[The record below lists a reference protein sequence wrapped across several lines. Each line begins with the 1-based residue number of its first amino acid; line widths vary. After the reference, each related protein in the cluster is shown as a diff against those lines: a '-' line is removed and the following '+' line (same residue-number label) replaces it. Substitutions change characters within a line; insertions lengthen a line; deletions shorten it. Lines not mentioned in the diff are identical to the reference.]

1 MGSSSKKRCDGRAVG
16 WTRSGGIF
24 DRPGLQRI
32 ILELET
38 ATQSPDLWDD
48 PGAAQKLLRRLSR
61 TRARLQPFDDL
72 TGRLS
77 ELEAIFAMLDQ
88 EQDLELEAEAERL
101 SDRFVR
107 DLDAYE
113 LATLLSG
120 DHDDRNA
127 LFEISAGAGG
137 SEACDWAEILY
148 RMYTRWAEAEG
159 YKIEE
164 LSATPGDVTGYRSV
178 SFLIEGENAYGFLK
192 GEHGVHRL
200 VRISPFDAAARRHT
214 SFCRVDV
221 LPESEE
227 SELEINPDD
236 LKVETLRAG
245 GAGGQH
251 VNKTE
256 SAVRITHIPTG
267 IVVNCQNER
276 SQHKN
281 RASAMRVL
289 ASRLAEVQRAADA
302 DKVKALR
309 GEVSPAEWGRQIRSY
324 VLQPYTMVKDHRTGC
339 EVGNAQS
346 VLEGNLGPF
355 IQAFLRQP
363 PEEGA
368 FIE

>member
-1 MGSSSKKRCDGRAVG
+1 MVG
-16 WTRSGGIF
+16 WTRSGGTF
-24 DRPGLQRI
+24 DRPGLQRLI
-32 ILELET
+32 SELESE
-38 ATQSPDLWDD
+38 TQSPDLWDD
-48 PGAAQKLLRRLSR
+48 PNAAQKALRRLSR

-72 TGRLS
+72 SDRLT
-77 ELEAIFAMLDQ
+77 ELEGVVAMLAEEEDS
-88 EQDLELEAEAERL
+88 ELEAEAGRL
-101 SDRFVR
+101 TEHFVR

-127 LFEISAGAGG
+127 LVEISAGAGG

-148 RMYTRWAEAEG
+148 RMYTRWAETDG

-164 LSATPGDVTGYRSV
+164 LSSTPGDVTGYRNV
-178 SFLIEGENAYGFLK
+178 SFLVEGDNAYGYLK

-227 SELEINPDD
+227 SEIEINPDD

-256 SAVRITHIPTG
+256 SAVRITHVPTG
-267 IVVNCQNER
+267 IVVSCQNER

-289 ASRLAEVQRAADA
+289 ASRLAEVQREADA
-302 DKVKALR
+302 DKVKAIR

-346 VLEGNLGPF
+346 VLEGQIGPF

-363 PEEGA
+363 PQDGV